1 MIIEC
6 PLNRQYHDHR
16 DVIITSQMA
25 VSNNFVNNRYYDEQK
40 SRNVRIM
47 ESDGLEMTMSEK

>member
-6 PLNRQYHDHR
+6 PLNGQYHDHR
-16 DVIITSQMA
+16 SDTVTVTECSHILKLLKL
-25 VSNNFVNNRYYDEQK
+25 NYDEQK
-40 SRNVRIM
+40 SRNVIIT